1 MTIQMS
7 KRDIRQHAYRERA
20 RSARGY
26 ARMLMPVVFIV
37 LGTALWQDPKLG
49 PVLAEGLT
57 EVKPLAASYLQDTP
71 FEDLLGPVPSEETAS
86 ANQDAQITVS
96 ASLPTSVLPIDRN

>member
-26 ARMLMPVVFIV
+26 ARMLLPVAFIV

-57 EVKPLAASYLQDTP
+57 EVKPLAASYLQNTP
-71 FEDLLGPVPSEETAS
+71 FENLLGPAPAAETA
-86 ANQDAQITVS
+86 AAEPGDQITVS
-96 ASLPTSVLPIDRN
+96 AALPTSVLPINRN